1 MTKGFCDCLCFDF
14 AGCGRPLGREQASA
28 VAPRLF
34 KLYLYYNPGGNN
46 CSLDFLHIAEEK
58 TFYTPIINNL
68 NYFHYEDE
76 QFEHREWQE
85 VCSSYD

>member
-1 MTKGFCDCLCFDF
+1 MTMWVVVDLKERSKQVQL
-14 AGCGRPLGREQASA
+14 
-28 VAPRLF
+28 PRVFF
-34 KLYLYYNPGGNN
+34 KLYLHYNPGGNN